1 MFDKFFNRDGV
12 RVSQVD
18 WSDAEAVRAAFL
30 RRVLGWFFEPLA
42 DFPRDGH
49 DAFPVLM
56 ATFTGLCAAERA
68 VASGSA
74 MMEIDESIDTTTS
87 HQIYAACNYLIQH
100 GSLTPPMHILNAP
113 TKLMKELGY
122 SKGYEYDHN
131 AEDGFSGQNYFPDG
145 MAREA
150 FYQPV
155 ERGFE
160 REILKRLEYWKKLR
174 DKKR

>member
-100 GSLTPPMHILNAP
+100 GSLTPRVGI
-113 TKLMKELGY
+113 
-122 SKGYEYDHN
+122 
-131 AEDGFSGQNYFPDG
+131 SGTG
-145 MAREA
+145 
-150 FYQPV
+150 
-155 ERGFE
+155 
-160 REILKRLEYWKKLR
+160 RLWLR
-174 DKKR
+174 DEESGVIVLDPWVLRDAARAWVGRRLGAPAGAELSAVVGRRRGEF